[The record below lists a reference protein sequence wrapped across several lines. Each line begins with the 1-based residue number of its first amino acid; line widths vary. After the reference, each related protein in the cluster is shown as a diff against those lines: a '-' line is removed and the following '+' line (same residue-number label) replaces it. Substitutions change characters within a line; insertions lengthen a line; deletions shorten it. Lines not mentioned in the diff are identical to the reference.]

1 VPLKIYR
8 IFLPMTRQPMT
19 SIKVDFEWTRGRYE
33 CAPSHGNKTRFVIR
47 QMGNWKERFRPL
59 ELPSKTSLAVTFANL
74 DGSREQCLNFANSYG
89 LLTIPARED
98 AAEFLKGPESWQRE
112 IKKMRALL
120 HSTEMVRTVHSR
132 RIHFVKMTTLDVG
145 LVSGLPNTSPT
156 LIMSPPTLLA
166 AMIVQAAQA
175 KASGISFRGCM
186 QCANLFEQG
195 TQAKRSVAKFC
206 STSCRNRFHYEKR
219 IQS

>member
-8 IFLPMTRQPMT
+8 ILPMTRQPMT
-19 SIKVDFEWTRGRYE
+19 SIKVDFEWTRGQYE
-33 CAPSHGNKTRFVIR
+33 CVPSPSNKTRFVIR
-47 QMGNWKERFRPL
+47 QIGKGKERCRPL

-74 DGSREQCLNFANSYG
+74 DGSRGQCLNFANSYG
-89 LLTIPARED
+89 LLTMPAREG

-120 HSTEMVRTVHSR
+120 HSTEMVRTANSRKVH
-132 RIHFVKMTTLDVG
+132 FNMTTLDVG
-145 LVSGLPNTSPT
+145 LVSDLPNTSPI

-206 STSCRNRFHYEKR
+206 STSCRNRFHYEQR
-219 IQS
+219 IKS